1 MSILSFRGQTDQIIH
16 IVSIFILIMNSS
28 ELSICMG
35 WITINE
41 SPVFT
46 CSYRSL
52 LQEGHHVELE
62 GGKEGQEF
70 LISLPTYFS
79 PTPYSTWW
87 PPSST
92 RITFIIVLVFWR
104 CSCAGWEKRGIQKP
118 PSLFTY
124 TPYYLSSH
132 RSQDERG
139 GGYKSFLTFVPTHLI
154 ITGRERRGIQKLPNL
169 PSPSRDGLLARPKR

>member
-35 WITINE
+35 FITTNE

-92 RITFIIVLVFWR
+92 RITFLIVLVFWR

-118 PSLFTY
+118 PLYLHTILFKF
-124 TPYYLSSH
+124 PP
-132 RSQDERG
+132 
-139 GGYKSFLTFVPTHLI
+139 V
-154 ITGRERRGIQKLPNL
+154 TGWERRGIQKLPNIFTHT
-169 PSPSRDGLLARPKR
+169 PYHHRTREERDTKAS